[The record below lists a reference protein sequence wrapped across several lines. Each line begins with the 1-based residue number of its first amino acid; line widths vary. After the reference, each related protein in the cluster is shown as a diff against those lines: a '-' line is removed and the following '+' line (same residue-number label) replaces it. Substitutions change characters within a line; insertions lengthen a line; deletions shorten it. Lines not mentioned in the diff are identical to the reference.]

1 VSSPNVGERRQVAV
15 LFCDVVDSTPLSRR
29 LDIEEFAELMLDV
42 QRVATDVVERFGGTI
57 GDYAGD
63 GLVAWFGWP
72 TAHEDDTAL
81 AVLAGLETL
90 AGFEHMNET
99 LERDRGVSVAARV
112 GVHVGLVV
120 LRTDRADTPAFGEAI
135 HIAARL
141 ESFADPGT
149 IVISDVAHRLVGR
162 RFRTTEL
169 GEQRLKGIEQPIAIY
184 RVDGTRD
191 DLGPSPTGAD
201 RTPFVGRRDELARL
215 HAVWSTIA
223 AGNAGTCLIT
233 GEPGVGKSRLLGE
246 FTASIAEEPHRWLE
260 ARCDPRGV
268 NTAFG
273 PVAELIRR
281 ALGIA
286 RGDGEAEQTRKLD
299 AAFAPQQKELIA
311 GLLGVSTSEL
321 PASDRFRR
329 ELMAAIEG
337 WLRGLADTTPL
348 VLAIEDLHWSDPSTL
363 ELIRMLQTGLASSR
377 VLIVLTYRHDTELEI
392 DCTVEIGLTALDP
405 EETRTL
411 ARGLASK
418 ELPAA
423 LIDDVVE
430 RSDGV
435 PLFVEELVAAAGE
448 VDDGSGLPTSLQ
460 SLLLAR
466 LDRLGPARSVA
477 QLAAVI
483 GRTFHERL
491 LVAAAHEP
499 ASSVVDALQTLAD
512 ARLIVRGASPDGP
525 RCAFRH
531 ALIRDA
537 AYASMLR
544 AQRTELHRAVAR
556 ALTEEFPNWAKRYPE
571 LLGHHLAQGQEPLR
585 AAYCYEQAGRLAAA
599 AAALPEAIAHYKRGI
614 ELLADAPAGEERDR
628 REMWIDILLGNA
640 MMGLEGIGADS
651 TRPVWERAIEL
662 GERIGDPEELTA
674 ALNGLAVQELESGDP
689 DAAERLA
696 LRQIEI
702 ADESDSR
709 VARLRGE
716 GTLGGARF
724 YRGQGQEAITHLSA
738 SLSCYR
744 EGDFGTVTFGVGH
757 DQGIG
762 ARTVSAWALWWLGR
776 PDLALAEAE
785 EAVRRAERLG
795 SFLTVA
801 MARHFQALIYQFRR
815 ESETA
820 LAWARQNAALA
831 HELRFGQWEGLA
843 LMTAGTERVRLGASE
858 GLTEIGEGISLLRDT
873 HIESGASTG
882 LAFLAEAQHLAGDTK
897 TALAVVE
904 GALARSRERGQPFW
918 DPELIRLKAEFI
930 LALDPSASA
939 TAEALLRQ
947 AFSQASD
954 FGAGGLA
961 LRAATPL
968 ARMLG
973 ERSSGS
979 TARRILTDALSA
991 VHGGESTLDVREA
1004 RAVLDDLTV
1013 GAI

>member
-1 VSSPNVGERRQVAV
+1 VV
-15 LFCDVVDSTPLSRR
+15 FCDVVDSTPLSQR
-29 LDIEEFAELMLDV
+29 LDIEEFGELMLDI
-42 QRVATDVVERFGGTI
+42 QRVATEVIERLGGTV
-57 GDYAGD
+57 GHYAGD

-72 TAHEDDTAL
+72 TAHEDDTAR
-81 AVLAGLETL
+81 AVLAGLGTL
-90 AGFEHMNET
+90 AGLEHMNAT
-99 LERDRGVSVAARV
+99 LERDRGVRLAARV
-112 GVHVGLVV
+112 GVHVGPVV
-120 LRTDRADTPAFGEAI
+120 LRTDRPDTPAFGEAI

-149 IVISDVAHRLVGR
+149 VVISDVAHRLIAR
-162 RFRTTEL
+162 HFRTTNL
-169 GEQRLKGIEQPIAIY
+169 GEQQLRGIEHPIAIY
-184 RVDGTRD
+184 RVEGTQD
-191 DLGPSPTGAD
+191 DFGPFPTAAV
-201 RTPFVGRRDELARL
+201 RTPFVGRKDEIARL
-215 HAVWSTIA
+215 HAVWRTSA
-223 AGNAGTCLIT
+223 GGNAGTCLIT

-246 FTASIAEEPHRWLE
+246 FKASIAEEPHRWLE

-273 PVAELIRR
+273 PVAEMIRR
-281 ALGIA
+281 ALEIA

-299 AAFAPQQKELIA
+299 AAFAPQQKQLIA

-321 PASDRFRR
+321 PASDRFRH

-337 WLRGLADTTPL
+337 WLHGVADATPL
-348 VLAIEDLHWSDPSTL
+348 VLAVEDLHWSDPSTL

-377 VLIVLTYRHDTELEI
+377 ALIVLTFRPDAELEI
-392 DCTVEIGLTALDP
+392 DGAVEIGLAALDP
-405 EETRTL
+405 AETRSL
-411 ARGLASK
+411 ARGLASR

-423 LIDDVVE
+423 LIEDVVE

-491 LVAAAHEP
+491 LVAASHES

-512 ARLIVRGASPDGP
+512 ARLILRGASPDGP

-544 AQRTELHRAVAR
+544 TQRTELHRAVAG
-556 ALTEEFPNWAKRYPE
+556 ALTEEFPDWVKRYPE

-585 AAYCYEQAGRLAAA
+585 AAHCYEQAGRLSAA
-599 AAALPEAIAHYKRGI
+599 AAALPEAIAHYRRGI
-614 ELLADAPAGEERDR
+614 ELLADAPADEERDH

-651 TRPVWERAIEL
+651 IRPVWERAIEL
-662 GERIGDPEELTA
+662 GERIGDAEELTA
-674 ALNGLAVQELESGDP
+674 ALNGLAVQELETGDP

-702 ADESDSR
+702 AEETGSR

-724 YRGQGQEAITHLSA
+724 YRGRGREAIAHLSA

-744 EGDFGTVTFGVGH
+744 EGDFETVTFGVGH

-795 SFLTVA
+795 SFLTLA
-801 MARHFQALIYQFRR
+801 MARHFLALIHQFRR

-820 LAWARQNAALA
+820 LECARQNAALA
-831 HELRFGQWEGLA
+831 HELRFRLWEGLA
-843 LMTAGTERVRLGASE
+843 LMTVGAERVRLGAPE
-858 GLTEIGEGISLLRDT
+858 GLTEIGEGIALLRNT
-873 HIESGASTG
+873 HSESGASIG
-882 LAFLAEAQHLAGDTK
+882 LAVLAEAQHLAGNTQ
-897 TALAVVE
+897 TALAVVD

-918 DPELIRLKAEFI
+918 DPELIRLKAEFT
-930 LALDPSASA
+930 LALDPRASA
-939 TAEALLRQ
+939 TVEALLRH
-947 AFSQASD
+947 AVSQASD
-954 FGAGGLA
+954 IGAAGLA

-979 TARRILTDALSA
+979 ARRILTDALGA
-991 VHGGESTLDVREA
+991 VHGGETTLDVREA
-1004 RAVLDDLTV
+1004 RAALADLAV